1 MNFSLTIEVKF
12 LLNES
17 EWRKMYFCSHS
28 NVTYGGERMKRI
40 VICFDGTWNRPADEK
55 LPSERQVETNVCRFW
70 NSVKEIGTDG
80 IKQIKWYDEG
90 VGTKWYDRFIG
101 GSIGAGL
108 ELNIVQGYEF
118 LAKEYEDG
126 DEVYVLG
133 FSRGAYTARS
143 LVGMIR
149 NCGLI
154 LPKHLTLRV
163 PMAYGIYRTR
173 GDSVDSFT
181 AKVFRA
187 AFCREIKIK
196 FVGVWDTVGA
206 LGVPLHLL
214 QDVNMKFYEF
224 HDTNLSSIVENAFHA
239 IAVDEN
245 RIDYQACLW
254 NPEAPAQQKLEQRW
268 FIGAHC
274 DVGGGYPDRRL
285 SDVTLRWMQEKASIT
300 GLAVNP
306 VAIGAENYRGV
317 LTDSYAQFLG
327 RIYAQEKPR
336 HYRALGTTRFGNEI
350 VDESVQRR
358 RKEDPSYRPQNPGL
372 AKLT

>member
-1 MNFSLTIEVKF
+1 
-12 LLNES
+12 
-17 EWRKMYFCSHS
+17 
-28 NVTYGGERMKRI
+28 MK
-40 VICFDGTWNRPADEK
+40 DTGA
-55 LPSERQVETNVCRFW
+55 
-70 NSVKEIGTDG
+70 DG

-118 LAKEYEDG
+118 LAKEYEEG
-126 DEVYVLG
+126 DHVYVLG

-154 LPKHLTLRV
+154 RPQHLPLRV

-187 AFCREIKIK
+187 AFSREIKVK
-196 FVGVWDTVGA
+196 FVGVCDTVGA
-206 LGVPLHLL
+206 LGIPLHLL

-239 IAVDEN
+239 IAVDEH
-245 RIDYQACLW
+245 RIDYEVCLW
-254 NPEAPAQQKLEQRW
+254 NPDAPAQQNLEQRW

-274 DVGGGYPDRRL
+274 DVGGGYRDRRL
-285 SDVTLRWMQEKASIT
+285 SDMTLRWMQDKAT
-300 GLAVNP
+300 TVGLALNP
-306 VAIGAENYRGV
+306 VSIGAENYLGA
-317 LTDSYAQFLG
+317 LTDSYAEFLG
-327 RIYAQEKPR
+327 GIYAKDKPP
-336 HYRALGTTRFGNEI
+336 HYRGIGTTKYGNEMI
-350 VDESVQRR
+350 DDSVQRR
-358 RKEDPSYRPQNPGL
+358 RKEDPNYKPQNPGL
-372 AKLT
+372 PKLN